1 MDKPG
6 NAGSLGRGGHDICL
20 GGNGGGFRKS
30 DGTAEMM
37 LVVVVVIETAPPEHS
52 GEVGTS
58 EDHLKNYKLQICFK
72 FS

>member
-58 EDHLKNYKLQICFK
+58 EDHLKNEKLQIYLQ